1 MSEDIHEM
9 THGADKRVALLIAV
23 LALLLFLSEAGGK
36 SAQHHSTEA
45 NIESSDLWNFY
56 QAKRI
61 RSTILDTNA
70 RVLDLGQTVM
80 GDDAVKA
87 AMKKQSD
94 DWKATVA
101 RYKTEPGEGLDE
113 LMAKAKHAAEVRD
126 RQNLRF
132 EHFELA
138 SGLLQLAIVI
148 ASASIITGV
157 AVLVYLSGL
166 LGVGGAVLWGLGHL
180 APTLLPTL
188 GGH

>member
-36 SAQHHSTEA
+36 SAQHHSTEY

-80 GDDAVKA
+80 ADDAIKA

-101 RYKTEPGEGLDE
+101 RYKTEPGEGLEE
-113 LMAKAKHAAEVRD
+113 LSAKAKHAAEKRD
-126 RQNLRF
+126 YQNLRF
-132 EHFELA
+132 EHFEYG

-157 AVLVYLSGL
+157 AVLVYLSGI
-166 LGVGGAVLWGLGHL
+166 LGLGGALLLAFGHL
-180 APTLLPTL
+180 APMALPIF
-188 GGH
+188 GAH